1 MSSPGNL
8 GGEEKGRFPAAF
20 AVGLVIV
27 SLIVIVIMLVT
38 HSAHPTQ
45 PGKEP
50 RLPFGAA
57 EQSYAGNVHFQ
68 KLEMS
73 ESSNMLNQKFTYLN
87 GVISN
92 DGARTIQVLES
103 TIEFHDPFNQVI
115 LRERHR
121 LISASEQP
129 LGPGKQREFQVT
141 FEHVPVEW
149 NRQLPTI
156 QVTGLVL
163 Q

>member
-1 MSSPGNL
+1 MSSPASFGS
-8 GGEEKGRFPAAF
+8 EEKGRFPVAF
-20 AVGLVIV
+20 AVGLVVV
-27 SLIVIVIMLVT
+27 SLVVIAIVLAT
-38 HSAHPTQ
+38 HSTHPTQ
-45 PGKEP
+45 PGREP
-50 RLPFGAA
+50 KLPFGAA
-57 EQSYAGNVHFQ
+57 EQSYAGNIHFQ

-92 DGARTIQVLES
+92 DGARAIQALET

-121 LISASEQP
+121 LISPSSQP
-129 LGPGKQREFQVT
+129 LAPGAQREFQVT

-149 NRQLPTI
+149 NQQFPTI